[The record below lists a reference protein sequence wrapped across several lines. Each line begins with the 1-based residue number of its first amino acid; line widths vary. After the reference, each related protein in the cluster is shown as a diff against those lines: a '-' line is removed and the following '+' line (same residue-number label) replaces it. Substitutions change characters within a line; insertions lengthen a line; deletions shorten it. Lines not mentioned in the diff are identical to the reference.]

1 MATLRQTMIQARV
14 ADVINGKFVRK
25 EGLEPSYVLTDLGQR
40 ISRVKLVGTVIDKFM
55 SEDGNYSS
63 ITVDDDSDSIRV
75 KAFKEDA
82 TMFDNLEI
90 GDLALI
96 IGKVREYAEEN
107 YVIPEVVKKI
117 VNPDYES
124 LHRLEVLKQLM
135 RQKKAI
141 KSIRR
146 EKENFL
152 DFEELKSFVIK
163 KYGIDEQTVEG
174 ILETLAEE
182 EETKEKDYKPL
193 LLETIDKLDK
203 GKGVEMRKLLEESKL
218 PEGMF
223 EQVMNELLSEGLC
236 YEPVPGVVKKV

>member
-40 ISRVKLVGTVIDKFM
+40 ISRVKLVGSVIDKFM